1 MNLRVFYCAPG
12 MGDNS
17 RVQVPNMPLQL
28 EMLAECKGVHREVE
42 SEGSARQI
50 LGLTDRNYI

>member
-1 MNLRVFYCAPG
+1 

-17 RVQVPNMPLQL
+17 RVQVPDMPLQL
-28 EMLAECKGVHREVE
+28 EILAECKGVLREVE